1 MSAGHIDKRKATQL
15 QFKKQLITLFSMVAF
30 VGTFGYSTINLFKGA
45 FNQPSQQ
52 DLTQQQSSQLQQE
65 LEAQERGYEIVLQ
78 REPNNQVALEGLV
91 GVRLQMQD
99 NQGAIEALEK
109 LVKLAPDRED
119 YKSKL
124 AELKGQNKAE
134 HDKEDA
140 AK

>member
-1 MSAGHIDKRKATQL
+1 
-15 QFKKQLITLFSMVAF
+15 MVAF
-30 VGTFGYSTINLFKGA
+30 LGTFGYSTINLFQGA

-52 DLTQQQSSQLQQE
+52 DLTQQQSNQRQQE
-65 LEAQERGYEIVLQ
+65 LEAQERGYEIVLE
-78 REPNNQVALEGLV
+78 REPNNQIALEGLV
-91 GVRLQMQD
+91 GVRLERQD

-124 AELKGQNKAE
+124 AELQPPTTP
-134 HDKEDA
+134 